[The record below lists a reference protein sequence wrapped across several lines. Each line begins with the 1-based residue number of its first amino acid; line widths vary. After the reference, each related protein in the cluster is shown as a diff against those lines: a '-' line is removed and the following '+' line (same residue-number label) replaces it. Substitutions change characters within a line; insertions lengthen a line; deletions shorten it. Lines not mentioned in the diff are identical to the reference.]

1 MKHLRSIAL
10 LVLAAAMLLSLLGCA
25 PKEPALT
32 TPPSQEAPGAEAPS
46 EGSPMKL
53 TMLVPNNSNQ
63 YIKFDEREE
72 YPVWQELKALFAAK
86 GLELEFELIPADQYP
101 TTLQTRI
108 ASGTDLPDIVCLTPF
123 DDASAMDLANKG
135 TILPINTIADQYSDG
150 TFNRF
155 IREQYPFMAQLTTAP
170 DGNIYWY
177 TSIQAQTYQGKPA
190 PTCRV
195 INIRKDWL
203 DALDLEAPKT
213 AEEFI
218 TVMKAFQENDM
229 NGNGVADEIVTVDT
243 SGDFFMTGIAQ
254 WFGVGNYLTSV
265 DVVNNKIVS
274 PWYQEGIQDY
284 LKYMQRLVAEG
295 LLDPDL
301 IGASYEQTNQRM
313 VENKV
318 GATFDYC
325 MQMWLEPS
333 INAEDPQFLP
343 IANLDTGYDPYII
356 IEPSFFSWQKWA
368 VTKDC
373 KNPEAVAAL
382 LDVLYSARY
391 EELTAWGIEGK
402 TYEVVNGDRQLME
415 GVGGAFWEQNA
426 ADRNSS
432 GGPLWAG
439 CVFPTVSLYTM
450 ESQFTSRPEHK
461 NDFQKSVAFQQNVYP
476 DAKYCY
482 MAIATDQQNQ
492 RKAELI
498 TDLSTYS
505 SELVTD
511 FILGRA
517 SFDDWDKH
525 IAQLQEL
532 GLDELIAIE
541 QSQYDAFLAF
551 SK

>member
-1 MKHLRSIAL
+1 MKHLKKLTAL
-10 LVLAAAMLLSLLGCA
+10 FLAAALALSMSACGGASSA
-25 PKEPALT
+25 PA
-32 TPPSQEAPGAEAPS
+32 SGSASAGDGARR
-46 EGSPMKL
+46 L
-53 TMLVPNNSNQ
+53 TMLVPNNTNQ
-63 YIKFDEREE
+63 YIKFDERED
-72 YPVWQELKALFAAK
+72 YPVWQELKALFAQK
-86 GLELEFELIPADQYP
+86 GLELEFEVVPADQYP

-123 DDASAMDLANKG
+123 DDAAAMDLANKG
-135 TILPINTIADQYSDG
+135 TIQPINTIMDEYGDG

-155 IREQYPFMAQLTTAP
+155 IHEKYPFMAQLTTAP

-177 TSIQAQTYQGKPA
+177 TSVQAQTYEDKPA

-203 DALDLEAPKT
+203 EKLGLEAPET

-218 TVMKAFQENDM
+218 SVMKAFQENDM
-229 NGNGVADEIVTVDT
+229 NGNGAADEIVTVDT

-265 DVVNNKIVS
+265 DVKNNKIVS
-274 PWYQEGIQDY
+274 PWYQDGIKDY
-284 LKYMQRLVAEG
+284 LKYMNRLVEEG
-295 LLDPDL
+295 LMDPDL
-301 IGASYEQTNQRM
+301 IGATYEQTSQRM
-313 VENKV
+313 AENKV

-333 INAEDPQFLP
+333 VNAENVEFLP
-343 IANLDTGYDPYII
+343 IANLETGYEPYIV

-373 KNPEAVAAL
+373 KDPEAVAAL
-382 LDVLYSARY
+382 LDVLYSDRY
-391 EELTAWGIEGK
+391 EELSAWGIEGE
-402 TYEVVNGDRQLME
+402 TYEVVDGRRQLME
-415 GVGGAFWEQNA
+415 GIGGAYWEQNA
-426 ADRNSS
+426 KDRKTP
-432 GGPLWAG
+432 GGSLWSG
-439 CVFPTVSLYTM
+439 CVFPTVSLYIM

-461 NDFQKSVAFQQNVYP
+461 NEFQKSVVFQDAVYP

-482 MAIATDQQNQ
+482 MAIATDEQNA
-492 RKAELI
+492 RKAALT

-517 SFDDWDKH
+517 SFDDWDQY
-525 IAQLQEL
+525 IAQMQEL
-532 GLDELIAIE
+532 GLDELIEIE
-541 QSQYDAFLAF
+541 QSQYDKFLEL